1 MEEEKPS
8 KESESKPTPR
18 GLPRLDRLDE
28 LMKGVDL
35 WEIDKS
41 EKLSQRVER
50 IAVLG

>member
-8 KESESKPTPR
+8 KESESKQTPR

-35 WEIDKS
+35 WEIDKPR
-41 EKLSQRVER
+41 EI
-50 IAVLG
+50 IAEG